1 MNLSKVNERI
11 LMKEAK
17 LLKAEFFLDYL
28 EIMDY
33 QIWDVLFKFFSL
45 TQLFYRKGKWGPEK
59 FQLYIFYR

>member
-28 EIMDY
+28 EIMGY

-45 TQLFYRKGKWGPEK
+45 TQLFYRKGK
-59 FQLYIFYR
+59 

>member
-17 LLKAEFFLDYL
+17 LLKAKFFLDYL

-33 QIWDVLFKFFSL
+33 SIGMYFLNSL
-45 TQLFYRKGKWGPEK
+45 V
-59 FQLYIFYR
+59 